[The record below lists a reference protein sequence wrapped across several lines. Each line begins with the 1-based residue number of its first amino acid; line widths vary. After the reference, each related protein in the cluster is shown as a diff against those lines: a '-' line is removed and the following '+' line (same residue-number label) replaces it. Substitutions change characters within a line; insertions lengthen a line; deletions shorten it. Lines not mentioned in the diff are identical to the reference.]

1 VALELPKNLRV
12 RDGIYSARLSIE
24 GRDYEKSLE
33 TYKLSEA
40 KKLLRPALEALRAEA
55 RKPKVVEVKTFGDLI
70 HAYRIAKAQRLR
82 ERTHERWEFAIQ
94 PLIRSIGLA
103 TPVSEIT
110 MQKVVDFEMGRAADC
125 VAVSTLKLELM
136 TLGSLLRFAED
147 MEWPNVKNHVPGF
160 MRTRSKTILRHDSQR
175 VRYLVHAEE
184 ESALSHL
191 RAIGRPDDAD
201 MVAFAID
208 TGLRRQ
214 EMFNTVWSSWDKDR
228 NEIMVT
234 AHLAKNR
241 KPRYVPLLPRA
252 RAILQEW
259 ERRKIAESD
268 YIFGGSNFVPPQ
280 RAQQI
285 TGRLLE
291 AGIEDLTWHDLRRTC
306 GCRLLQDHKLE
317 PLIVSQWL
325 GHSDLSITLRAY
337 AFLHMDALHE
347 ALAQS
352 KIVGRDRPRIM
363 LGET

>member
-1 VALELPKNLRV
+1 MTLELPKNLRV

-55 RKPKVVEVKTFGDLI
+55 KKPKVVEVKTFGDLI
-70 HAYRIAKAQRLR
+70 HAYRIAKASRLR
-82 ERTHERWEFAIQ
+82 ERTHDRWEFAIQ
-94 PLIRSIGLA
+94 PLIRSIKLE

-110 MQKVVDFEMGRAADC
+110 MQKVVDFEMGRSLDN

-136 TLGSLLRFAED
+136 TLGALLRFAED
-147 MEWPNVKNHVPGF
+147 MEWPGVKNHVPGF

-175 VRYLVHAEE
+175 VRYLVHSEE
-184 ESALSHL
+184 EAALSHL
-191 RAIGRPDDAD
+191 RAIGRSEDAD
-201 MVAFAID
+201 LVAFAID

-214 EMFNTVWSSWDKDR
+214 EQFNTVWSSWNKDR

-252 RAILQEW
+252 KAILQEW
-259 ERRKIAESD
+259 EKRRIAESD

-306 GCRLLQDHKLE
+306 GCRLLQDHGMDIFHCSKF
-317 PLIVSQWL
+317 L
-325 GHSDLSITLRAY
+325 GHSDVSITQRSY
-337 AFLHMDALHE
+337 AFLDRDGLHK
-347 ALAQS
+347 ALARG
-352 KIVGRDRPRIM
+352 GRDRPRIF